1 MVMQTKTTRR
11 LQSLA
16 IGSLCLVLA
25 LPAAAKLATAPSQ
38 TIDLPASPLGPQP
51 VFTTAGDVDGD
62 GRSDLLVGIPG
73 AANGGMVELFMGT
86 ANGLSTTPI
95 WVATSDQ
102 PTNSQFGVSVS
113 FGDVDGDGKG
123 DVLVGDPGYH
133 YTGQDG
139 LAHVGR
145 VFIWT
150 GAGNFLTRPDGTP
163 SNANWVAQGDT
174 TANAGFGLAVTT
186 GDLNSDGLDD
196 VIVGAPRLLSN
207 GTTGIT
213 VGQVFVWSGDTN
225 PGNGPVLLIPQTANW
240 SARGTNG
247 PNGTTGGD
255 FGSSVSASGD
265 VNGDGYDDLVVGA
278 PTFSDGQTGEG
289 AVVLYLGAADFASMP
304 GGTSGVGQING
315 NLANANR
322 LLESNQG
329 NAQLGDRVQI
339 TGDVNGDGFADVL
352 ATEGQSAGML
362 LAGSAGLAP
371 PLATIWSG
379 TSPSGVGFSAALG
392 DLNGDGLAD
401 FALTH
406 FSQTT
411 TTIPGAIDVHFG
423 RKGSAPL
430 PLTGDVLITAPN
442 TTDFFEFGLDA
453 ATTGDINGD
462 GYADLVGLALRNPF
476 NQGIDSVLV
485 YPGGGNPTTNQP
497 FPWFFGDVQ
506 TGQTGTAFGLGLSP
520 AGDINGDGFSDFI
533 VGEPSFSDG
542 ESGEGRFEIF
552 LGSACAPNCLF
563 PILPVPNAWEGNQAG
578 AQQGYSVAGIG
589 DVNGDGFDDVA
600 VGAPLYDQTLLRS
613 VYTDA
618 GRVQVYLGDGNGGL
632 TLARSLSDVAL
643 FSQVQGEEFGWAVA
657 PAGDV
662 NGDGL
667 SDLLVSAPLSP
678 NGSLAQAG
686 KVYLYLGTRAGGGV
700 SGSPVTTLSGTL
712 ANQHFGIHA
721 ASAGDVNGDGY
732 SDVIIAAPNGG
743 PNGEPVAYV
752 YLGQKNGLNPT
763 PWETLIGTGTGDD
776 NDINVASAGDVNGD
790 SYSDLIVGEPEF
802 SGPLGTNQGRA
813 RVFYGGPNP
822 NTSPATTLLGPDPNS
837 RFGSGVGGGGDVDG
851 DGISDVV
858 VGEQWYASFQGR
870 AHVFLG
876 HKTTGLVTPEA
887 ATLDSPVTGRG
898 DFGRDVFDNF
908 DFNGDGFADVLVA
921 AFTAADGANPTA
933 GAVAVYLGGGGPGE
947 PRMPRMATTSS
958 SQRLSLLSTSQGFL
972 TQQLARSAA
981 GRLLASAEIETKAS
995 VAAFD
1000 GTGTTIAPPV
1010 DTGTAGVTRSF
1021 GAGCQSFFA
1030 TCRWRTRLLSRNP
1043 MFPRTPWI
1051 SVPGNAPTEWDIHPF
1066 SDIDGDGVPDL
1077 ADLCPAVADATNA
1090 NADGDSRGDVCDN
1103 CPTMQNDD
1111 QADADGDG
1119 VGDICDNC
1127 VNVSNPRVPGW
1138 TPADA
1143 GQSFLSSH
1151 PWATLTGGQRDD
1163 DHDGYGNV
1171 CDGDFPKTSQG
1182 GNVGPADTAQY
1193 KLSIGHSRLNDDC
1206 GSPLGSGNTPCA
1218 IFDLNLNQNTDGV
1231 DNISPADTARFK
1243 LLLGHP
1249 AGPKCASCP
1258 LPCVAGATGSCQ

>member
-1 MVMQTKTTRR
+1 MKTSSNRW

-16 IGSLCLVLA
+16 IGSLCLGLGV
-25 LPAAAKLATAPSQ
+25 PAAAKLATSPSQ
-38 TIDLPASPLGPQP
+38 SIDLPASPLGPQP
-51 VFTTAGDVDGD
+51 VFTTAGDVNGD

-73 AANGGMVELFMGT
+73 AAGGGTVQLFLGT
-86 ANGLSTTPI
+86 ATGLSTTPI

-102 PTNSQFGVSVS
+102 PTNSQLGASVS
-113 FGDVDGDGKG
+113 FGDVDGDGLG

-150 GAGNFLTRPDGTP
+150 GAGSFLTRPDGTP
-163 SNANWVAQGDT
+163 QNANWVAQGDT
-174 TANAGFGLAVTT
+174 TANAGFGLAVTS
-186 GDLNSDGLDD
+186 GDLNNDGLDE

-207 GTTGIT
+207 GTTGTT
-213 VGQVFVWSGDTN
+213 VGQVWVWSGDTN

-240 SARGTNG
+240 SARGTSG

-255 FGSSVSASGD
+255 FGSSISAGGD
-265 VNGDGYDDLVVGA
+265 VNGDGYADLVVGA

-289 AVVLYLGAADFASMP
+289 AVVLYLGAADFSGMP
-304 GGTSGVGQING
+304 GGTSSPGQLNG
-315 NLANANR
+315 TLANANR

-329 NAQLGDRVQI
+329 NLGLGGRVQI
-339 TGDVNGDGFADVL
+339 AGDVNGDGFADVL
-352 ATEGQSAGML
+352 ATESQSAGVL
-362 LAGSAGLAP
+362 LAGAAGSSPALTT
-371 PLATIWSG
+371 LWSG
-379 TSPSGVGFSAALG
+379 TSPSGSGFSAALG

-411 TTIPGAIDVHFG
+411 TTVPGAIDVHFG

-430 PLTGDVLITAPN
+430 PATGDLLITAPN
-442 TTDFFEFGLDA
+442 TTNFFEFGLDA
-453 ATTGDINGD
+453 ATTGDVNGD

-485 YPGGGNPTTNQP
+485 YPGGGNPTTTQP
-497 FPWFFGDVQ
+497 FPYFFGDLQ
-506 TGQTGTAFGLGLSP
+506 TGQTQSAFGLGLSP
-520 AGDINGDGFSDFI
+520 AGDINGDGFGDFI
-533 VGEPSFSDG
+533 VGSPSFSDG

-552 LGSACAPNCLF
+552 MGSSCAPNCLF
-563 PILPVPNAWEGNQAG
+563 PVLPVPTAWEGNQAG

-600 VGAPLYDQTLLRS
+600 VGAPLYDQTVLRQ
-613 VYTDA
+613 VRTDA
-618 GRVQVYLGDGNGGL
+618 GRVQVYLGDGTGGL
-632 TLARSLSDVAL
+632 TLARSLSDVGVL
-643 FSQVQGEEFGWAVA
+643 SFVSGEEFGWAVA

-667 SDLLVSAPLSP
+667 ADLLVSAPLFP

-686 KVYLYLGTRAGGGV
+686 RVYLYLGEKSTGGV
-700 SGSPVTTLSGTL
+700 IGPVTTLSGTL
-712 ANQHFGIHA
+712 ASQHFGIHV

-732 SDVIIAAPNGG
+732 SDVIVAAPNGG

-763 PWETLIGTGTGDD
+763 PWETLVGSGTGDD
-776 NDINVASAGDVNGD
+776 NDVNVASAGDVNGD
-790 SYSDLIVGEPEF
+790 SYSDVIVGEPEF
-802 SGPLGTNQGRA
+802 SGPLGVNQGRA
-813 RVFYGGPNP
+813 RVFHGGPNP

-876 HKTTGLVTPEA
+876 HKLSGLVTPEA
-887 ATLDSPVTGRG
+887 VTLDSPVSGRG

-921 AFTAADGANPTA
+921 AFTADDGSNPTA

-947 PRMPRMATTSS
+947 PRVPRMATTSN
-958 SQRLSLLSTSQGFL
+958 SQRLSLLSTGNGFL
-972 TQQLARSAA
+972 TQTLARSAA
-981 GRLLASAEIETKAS
+981 GRMLVRGEIETKGT
-995 VAAFD
+995 VAPFD
-1000 GTGTTIAPPV
+1000 GTGTTLTPNT
-1010 DTGTAGVTRSF
+1010 DTGTAGVTQSF
-1021 GAGCQSFFA
+1021 GAGCPSTFP
-1030 TCRWRTRLLSRNP
+1030 TCRWRARLVSRNP
-1043 MFPRTPWI
+1043 LFARTPWI

-1066 SDIDGDGVPDL
+1066 HDIDGDGVADL
-1077 ADLCPAVADATNA
+1077 ADLCPAVADPTNA
-1090 NADGDSRGDVCDN
+1090 NTDGDSFGDVCDN
-1103 CPTMQNDD
+1103 CPVTVNDD
-1111 QADADGDG
+1111 QLDADGDG
-1119 VGDICDNC
+1119 VGDVCDNC
-1127 VNVSNPRVPGW
+1127 VLVSNPRVP
-1138 TPADA
+1138 AN
-1143 GQSFLSSH
+1143 FLTAN

-1171 CDGDFPKTSQG
+1171 CDADFPKTSQG

-1193 KLSIGHSRLNDDC
+1193 RASIGHSRLNDDC
-1206 GSPLGSGNTPCA
+1206 GTPLGAGTTPCA
-1218 IFDLNLNQNTDGV
+1218 IFDLNLTQNTDGTS
-1231 DNISPADTARFK
+1231 NISPADTARYR
-1243 LLLGHP
+1243 LLLGLP
-1249 AGPKCASCP
+1249 AGPKCALCP
-1258 LPCVAGATGSCQ
+1258 LPCTAGTDGSCQ